1 MSPFARPFF
10 VVAWTAFRTMSYDGD
25 EKRLSADLD
34 VEKQALPYKEQVA
47 AVAGLDEEDPNF
59 DPDAVQVGL

>member
-1 MSPFARPFF
+1 
-10 VVAWTAFRTMSYDGD
+10 MSYVGD